1 MKGNGPGFCQ
11 LKIKPKRPRPRLPC
25 ITQTINGKGTSHVKF
40 GQMEKLQRAIDEEEN
55 DKLLELNE
63 RYKSNANKSDKS
75 DVTST
80 TESLTSSSE
89 SHSKRSGLE
98 TESN

>member
-1 MKGNGPGFCQ
+1 MFRRRLRITRNC
-11 LKIKPKRPRPRLPC
+11 RSRPRLPYN
-25 ITQTINGKGTSHVKF
+25 TQTVNGNGTSHVKF

-89 SHSKRSGLE
+89 SHSKRGSGLD
-98 TESN
+98 TDSD

>member
-1 MKGNGPGFCQ
+1 
-11 LKIKPKRPRPRLPC
+11 
-25 ITQTINGKGTSHVKF
+25 
-40 GQMEKLQRAIDEEEN
+40 MEKLQRAIDEEEN